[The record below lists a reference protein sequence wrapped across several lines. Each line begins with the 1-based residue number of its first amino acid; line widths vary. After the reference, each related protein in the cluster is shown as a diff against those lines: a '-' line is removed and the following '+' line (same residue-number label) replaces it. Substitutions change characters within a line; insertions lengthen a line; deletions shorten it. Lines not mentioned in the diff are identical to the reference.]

1 MENLEILIVST
12 PRTGNTWIKYCLS
25 LIYDLPVV
33 DFHAPEFWR
42 PFDAHPYDQLGRR
55 WIAHQHLPP
64 FESLVRW
71 ARDRGLV
78 LITTIQHPADTL
90 VSLYHYVRNF
100 RERTQ
105 SEQIAFCPLDF
116 MASDESREAYYPW
129 LNSVSDRDP
138 SRERIPP
145 TITNLGTY
153 LYQKRSDLQTF
164 FPDLY
169 GADRVAFSHSF
180 TEINFIGP
188 PALDAFFT
196 VPVYQSWLD
205 GPRPSINP
213 VQTLE

>member
-1 MENLEILIVST
+1 MSAT
-12 PRTGNTWIKYCLS
+12 SASGHRAS
-25 LIYDLPVV
+25 RLP
-33 DFHAPEFWR
+33 FF
-42 PFDAHPYDQLGRR
+42 
-55 WIAHQHLPP
+55 
-64 FESLVRW
+64 
-71 ARDRGLV
+71 
-78 LITTIQHPADTL
+78 
-90 VSLYHYVRNF
+90 
-100 RERTQ
+100 
-105 SEQIAFCPLDF
+105 PLDF

-153 LYQKRSDLQTF
+153 LYQKRSDPQTF

-169 GADRVAFSHSF
+169 GADRVAFSHWF
-180 TEINFIGP
+180 TEINLIGS

-196 VPVYQSWLD
+196 VPVYESWLN